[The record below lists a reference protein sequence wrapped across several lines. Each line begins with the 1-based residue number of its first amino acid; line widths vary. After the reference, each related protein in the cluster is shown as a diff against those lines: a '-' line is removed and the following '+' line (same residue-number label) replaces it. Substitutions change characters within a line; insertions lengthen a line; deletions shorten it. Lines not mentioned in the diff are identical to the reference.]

1 MAFRKSILNESILMS
16 QLLGPGRK
24 LNLRNMGSTLLFQW
38 LSESMQAHNNNLN
51 LEEVWGIILYILV
64 PRTTHK
70 RCKP

>member
-24 LNLRNMGSTLLFQW
+24 LNLRNMGNTLLFRW

-51 LEEVWGIILYILV
+51 LEEVWGRILYILV